1 MGKRALLAALCGA
14 LIVSVASAPAAA
26 QAAQPQTP
34 AAAAAPQQPAPAQPA
49 AGQPVRDAVG
59 DMNAD
64 SIREGAFPGSLL
76 IPGPGGVSIG
86 LGGFVK
92 TLAIYDTKAEGREAV
107 FLPALL
113 GGIGRDDR
121 DGTFTLTAELTRLNF
136 DVRADVGET
145 KVRGYV
151 EFDFS
156 GDLFK
161 WRHGYLTWS
170 GGFGELLAGKSWS
183 TLMDLQAM
191 PDGLGEPTVSGL
203 IFTRQAQIRYSRAA
217 GHGVKFAVSVEDS
230 ASNDVVAPEPV
241 LTRNGYPDII
251 GTVSVGSSAA
261 HLQVGGV
268 VRSIEFDP
276 NDGGGDKATGGG
288 VVIGAHV
295 NLGSRDRL
303 FGSFSYGKGLGRYL
317 VGIAPSAGAFIDVDS
332 SQVLVRENVGGF
344 GGFRHQWNSSCRSSL
359 VYSYAQADNDPRQPA
374 GAFHDSSFTLANLL
388 CKANRF
394 LTIGAEIDYG
404 TRANMDGSTKDN
416 LRTMVGF
423 QLF

>member
-1 MGKRALLAALCGA
+1 LAALCGA
-14 LIVSVASAPAAA
+14 LIAAAVAAPAEAQTA
-26 QAAQPQTP
+26 QAPLQTP
-34 AAAAAPQQPAPAQPA
+34 AAQQQAAQQQAATQPATA
-49 AGQPVRDAVG
+49 APVRDAVG

-64 SIREGAFPGSLL
+64 AVKAGEFPGSFL
-76 IPGPGGVSIG
+76 IPGPGGVSFGI
-86 LGGFVK
+86 GGFVK
-92 TLAIYDTKAEGREAV
+92 TLAFYDTNAEGREAV

-121 DGTFTLTAELTRLNF
+121 DGTFSLTAELTRVNL
-136 DVRADVGET
+136 DARVDVGESRL
-145 KVRGYV
+145 RGYV

-170 GGFGELLAGKSWS
+170 GAFGELTAGKTWS
-183 TLMDLQAM
+183 TMMDLQAI

-203 IFTRQAQIRYSRAA
+203 IFTRQALVRYSRALSTR
-217 GHGVKFAVSVEDS
+217 VKLSVAAEDS
-230 ASNDVVAPEPV
+230 ASNDVVAAEPV
-241 LTRNGYPDII
+241 LTRNGYPDIV
-251 GTVSVGSSAA
+251 GSLSVGSAAA
-261 HLQVGGV
+261 HVQVSGV

-276 NDGGGDKATGGG
+276 NDGPGAKATGGG
-288 VVIGAHV
+288 VNIGAHV
-295 NLGSRDRL
+295 NLGARDRI
-303 FGSFSYGKGLGRYL
+303 YGAFVYGQGLGRYL
-317 VGIAPSAGAFIDVDS
+317 VGITPAAGAFIDVELP
-332 SQVLVRENVGGF
+332 QVTVRDNVGGLA
-344 GGFRHQWNSSCRSSL
+344 GIRHQWNKACRSSL

-374 GAFHDSSFTLANLL
+374 GAFYDSSFTLGNLL

-404 TRANMDGSTKDN
+404 TRSDKDGSTKDN